1 MSALAVVLVCLGGV
15 VGIVGIASCLA
26 LGLCIVAKE
35 ADELTERLLANET
48 RRTTTCAGK

>member
-1 MSALAVVLVCLGGV
+1 MSALAVALVCLCGV
-15 VGIVGIASCLA
+15 LGFASCLA